1 MKTRIAKKIV
11 RPLLVAL
18 YIDDEKMARKEASR
32 SPKRWRIKV
41 ALMMMKHMGDKGGK
55 EDFRLN
61 MAMDKICR
69 RARRTKPQL
78 EEL

>member
-32 SPKRWRIKV
+32 SAYSWRYKV
-41 ALMMMKHMGDKGGK
+41 ALMMMKHMGHKGGK
-55 EDFRLN
+55 EDCRLR